1 MAESTGDRLSVLKQ
15 VLGRKDKEHVVRGA
29 AAHHVL
35 DLLPQER
42 EHQQFGEVGT
52 DVAVAGDAVS
62 VHQHGNTPLVAFGIE
77 VVECHDVHSVLVEI
91 AGGVD
96 VEILGSQP
104 RSAQQ
109 RGERE
114 R

>member
-1 MAESTGDRLSVLKQ
+1 MLLNI
-15 VLGRKDKEHVVRGA
+15 LRK
-29 AAHHVL
+29 L
-35 DLLPQER
+35 DILIFHKFKKMGFYYFFFFWYYFMEKKIK
-42 EHQQFGEVGT
+42 T
-52 DVAVAGDAVS
+52 DVAVAGDAVP